1 MRFSARTRP
10 APTGQCQFSASA
22 LARRVTERNRSAT
35 SPWGWPVSW
44 CHAVGGHILARIGT
58 SRRRQVRPRGPRAF
72 DQGTALRAVLPCG
85 LPPCSHDALVCASRR
100 AIAGAGDAALCNLPR
115 CSTARVPSTSV
126 SWPRWRHT
134 HAAARALPGW
144 CDARNLFSG
153 HRSTGVKGKLFLCK
167 NLPASST
174 PLSHHVT
181 FAATVEG
188 DTSQPGH
195 RGGHGYFGGS
205 SSAPVAGFEPDRRRA
220 TRRRDTRSRKTLS
233 HRLPRTVIA
242 QCRPTGSRP
251 GPTRPPSIPEAEPA
265 IPRPTRYRSA

>member
-35 SPWGWPVSW
+35 SPWGWPASW

-85 LPPCSHDALVCASRR
+85 LPPCSQDALGCASRR

-144 CDARNLFSG
+144 CDAQISSAAIDRQASRGSCFSARTCQ
-153 HRSTGVKGKLFLCK
+153 HRPHHFHTMLPSPLPSRAIQANPATGAGTAIRGKLVR
-167 NLPASST
+167 T
-174 PLSHHVT
+174 
-181 FAATVEG
+181 
-188 DTSQPGH
+188 
-195 RGGHGYFGGS
+195 GGR
-205 SSAPVAGFEPDRRRA
+205 V
-220 TRRRDTRSRKTLS
+220 
-233 HRLPRTVIA
+233 
-242 QCRPTGSRP
+242 
-251 GPTRPPSIPEAEPA
+251 
-265 IPRPTRYRSA
+265 